1 MIALR
6 DQLYRA
12 RADAERLEHEQLLV
26 VRAARLQVDPA
37 DEEVADVDLHDP
49 AGGAGC
55 SQHSDDTRTGVG
67 DRERAGG
74 GRSLGEG
81 QLVVL
86 AARLARPATAS
97 AEVSVVERPHRARLR

>member
-6 DQLYRA
+6 DELYRA

-37 DEEVADVDLHDP
+37 DEGVADVDLHDP
-49 AGGAGC
+49 AGGAGR
-55 SQHSDDTRTGVG
+55 SKHSDDTRTGVG

-74 GRSLGEG
+74 CRSLGEG
-81 QLVVL
+81 QFVNL
-86 AARLARPATAS
+86 AAGLGGPATAS
-97 AEVSVVERPHRARLR
+97 AEVSVVEWPHRAR